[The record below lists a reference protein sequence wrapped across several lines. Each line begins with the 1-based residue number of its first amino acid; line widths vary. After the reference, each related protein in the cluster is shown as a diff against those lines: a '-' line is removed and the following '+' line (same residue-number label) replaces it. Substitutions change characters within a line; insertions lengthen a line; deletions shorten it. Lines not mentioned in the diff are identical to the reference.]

1 MTKVYYESDADLGV
15 LRDRTVGIIG
25 YGNQGRA
32 QALNLR
38 DSGIT
43 PVIGVRKDETR
54 DRAAED
60 GFATADVA
68 DTAAQCDVLMILIP
82 DEVMPEVF
90 ETAIRPHLN
99 AGDVISFAT
108 GYNVAFGLLTP
119 PDNVDVVMV
128 APRMIGEGVRDTYV
142 EGSGFP
148 SFVGVHQDA
157 TGNALAVCLA
167 IAKGIGTTRSGAL
180 ELTFAQE
187 AELDL
192 FTEQGFGPAFG
203 QVLMA
208 SMQTLIDAGYP
219 EEAVLIELL
228 LSGEF
233 AYSMEKIR
241 ELGFFKQMELHSTTS
256 QYGSMTRGMRFII
269 PELHEKLGEVLNEIT
284 SGDFARE
291 WTAEQEAGHPM
302 LKQLRELRTMH
313 PMAGW
318 ERNTRTAFRMEPTED

>member
-1 MTKVYYESDADLGV
+1 MANVYYEPDADIEV
-15 LRDRTVGIIG
+15 LRDRKVAVIG

-38 DSGIT
+38 DSGVT
-43 PVIGVRKDETR
+43 PLIGVRQDETR
-54 DRAAED
+54 DRAEED
-60 GFATADVA
+60 GFSTAEVA
-68 DTAAQCDVLMILIP
+68 EAAAQCDVIMLLIP

-90 ETAIRPHLN
+90 EASIRPHLN
-99 AGDVISFAT
+99 AGDALSFAT
-108 GYNVAFGLLTP
+108 GYNVAFGLLAP
-119 PDNVDVVMV
+119 PDDVDVVMV

-142 EGSGFP
+142 EGQGFP

-167 IAKGIGTTRSGAL
+167 IAQGIGTTRAGAL
-180 ELTFAQE
+180 ELSFEQE
-187 AELDL
+187 AALDL

-219 EEAVLIELL
+219 EEAVLVELL

-233 AYSMEKIR
+233 AYSMGKIR

-269 PELHEKLGEVLNEIT
+269 PELHEKLRDVLEEIT
-284 SGDFARE
+284 SGDFAKE
-291 WTAEQEAGHPM
+291 WTAEQAAGHPM
-302 LKQLRELRTMH
+302 LKQLREMRGMH

-318 ERNTRTAFRMEPTED
+318 ERKTRDAFRMDSPRD